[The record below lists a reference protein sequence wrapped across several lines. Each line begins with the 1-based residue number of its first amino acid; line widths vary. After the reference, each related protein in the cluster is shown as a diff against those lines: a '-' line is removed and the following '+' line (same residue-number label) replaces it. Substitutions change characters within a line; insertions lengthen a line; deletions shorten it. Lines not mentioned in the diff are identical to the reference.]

1 MLIQYVIH
9 WKQQKHNFNAI
20 LTYNLA
26 YNRFNMLHP
35 FLIVGLWII
44 LAPRK
49 NPDCTAANFEFC
61 ALLNSHSWWGPWAE
75 MDGQI
80 LLTFDRVRRIANMM
94 WDFTFRYL
102 LWNIPNNW
110 GLTATVICKPFS
122 DFLVA
127 FKVWL
132 ASGWEHLFQQIWYV
146 PWKHRRVCGQPRWQ
160 HWWNFVPKLHLE
172 LIWSYVWC
180 WNWPPAC
187 RIFWCISSFFFS
199 WKFSRFLLCVFGICE
214 IFFASVLFLCWLP
227 KVRLPASCESACCFT
242 SKTAKQ
248 KSINSYFL
256 LAQFMLVIQSAKRWH
271 FIDVSSHLH
280 HFGYVIFAYSELI
293 FDSEEAWFTPSRL
306 HWICL
311 HSDFGCFDF
320 RGVDHALVEPIPSNC
335 WTTRAW
341 HICVSPVH
349 QAGFKSWRDVIC
361 A

>member
-1 MLIQYVIH
+1 MDYFGTP
-9 WKQQKHNFNAI
+9 QKSRLHRCKLWVLRPFNS
-20 LTYNLA
+20 Y
-26 YNRFNMLHP
+26 
-35 FLIVGLWII
+35 
-44 LAPRK
+44 
-49 NPDCTAANFEFC
+49 
-61 ALLNSHSWWGPWAE
+61 SWWGPWAE

-146 PWKHRRVCGQPRWQ
+146 PWKRRRVCGQPRWQ

-172 LIWSYVWC
+172 LIWSDVWC

-248 KSINSYFL
+248 KSINSLPASISYLHSSCWSSRVQKDDTL
-256 LAQFMLVIQSAKRWH
+256 LM
-271 FIDVSSHLH
+271 SHLIST
-280 HFGYVIFAYSELI
+280 IFAML
-293 FDSEEAWFTPSRL
+293 FLRT
-306 HWICL
+306 
-311 HSDFGCFDF
+311 
-320 RGVDHALVEPIPSNC
+320 VN
-335 WTTRAW
+335 
-341 HICVSPVH
+341 
-349 QAGFKSWRDVIC
+349 
-361 A
+361 